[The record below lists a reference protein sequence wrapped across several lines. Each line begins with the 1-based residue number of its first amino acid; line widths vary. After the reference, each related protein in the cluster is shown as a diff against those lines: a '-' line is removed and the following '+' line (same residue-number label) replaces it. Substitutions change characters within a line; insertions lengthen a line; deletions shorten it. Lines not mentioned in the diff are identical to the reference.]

1 MNIDDTMRARL
12 QACLH
17 QFVILPK
24 ICFVQSTALNVID
37 EVLPPDREAKDVE
50 SIVFSKV
57 RHLASTVVAAI
68 LFEWRIDRGNG
79 TSAL

>member
-1 MNIDDTMRARL
+1 MNIDNTMRARL
-12 QACLH
+12 QARLH

-24 ICFVQSTALNVID
+24 ICFVQSTALNVVD

-50 SIVFSKV
+50 SVVFSEV
-57 RHLASTVVAAI
+57 RHLAGTVVAAI
-68 LFEWRIDRGNG
+68 LFEWRISRGNG